1 MEAAKLIRY
10 VHASR
15 RRYLQTLKELHWEE
29 VVKDRGASFSS
40 IRDILLHALNIEDRM
55 INYIATGK
63 VQEWVQGDV
72 GNFVDF
78 SSIEKR
84 VNEVEGKVDAYLK
97 KLSEREL
104 ARDVVVPRRRGPPS
118 TMTVEDLLVQVA
130 IENIAHMG
138 EFIAILWRIDERPPF
153 MSWSNFLEEGT

>member
-1 MEAAKLIRY
+1 MEVAKLILY

-15 RRYLQTLKELHWEE
+15 RRYLQTLKELRWEE

-55 INYIATGK
+55 INYVATGK
-63 VQEWVQGDV
+63 AQEWVQGDV
-72 GNFVDF
+72 GKFVDF

-84 VNEVEGKVDAYLK
+84 MNEVEGKVDAYLK
-97 KLSEREL
+97 TLSEREL
-104 ARDVVVPRRRGPPS
+104 ARDVTVPRRRGPPS
-118 TMTVEDLLVQVA
+118 IMKVEDILVHVA

-138 EFIAILWRIDERPPF
+138 EFITILWQIDKRPPF
-153 MSWSNFLEEGT
+153 MSWSNFLEQGA